1 MVVRAFV
8 GDVFVEEEA
17 FVPLEKMMVVKGLRS
32 PEIVK
37 TPSPVWRLQLVG
49 RSLFAAEAF
58 IPTADDTGIREGVVE
73 TCCCTVCRQS

>member
-1 MVVRAFV
+1 LLGLDVVVVRAFV

-17 FVPLEKMMVVKGLRS
+17 FVPLEKMMVAKGLRS

-49 RSLFAAEAF
+49 GSLSQQKPSFPQLMTPASE
-58 IPTADDTGIREGVVE
+58 REL
-73 TCCCTVCRQS
+73 